1 VNGQYPGP
9 TVEVDVNDTVSINV
23 INSLISE
30 ATTIHW
36 HGIHPYETP
45 WTDGTIGVTQ
55 AGKLKTLY
63 YNAT

>member
-1 VNGQYPGP
+1 MS
-9 TVEVDVNDTVSINV
+9 EVSSLV